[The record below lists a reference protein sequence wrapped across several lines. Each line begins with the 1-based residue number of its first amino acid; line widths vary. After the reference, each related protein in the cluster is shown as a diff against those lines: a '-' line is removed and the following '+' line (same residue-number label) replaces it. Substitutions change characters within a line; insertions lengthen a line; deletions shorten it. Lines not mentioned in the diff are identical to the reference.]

1 MPTTT
6 ATNLQRVR
14 HAHAIPPGPGRDAS
28 AWGSADLHRDT
39 RWIHRLDD
47 ADRADLLRVVRA
59 GRRKDQPL
67 LGYRQNDFPFGPDVR
82 GKLRGA
88 FEDALN
94 GRGVALVKG
103 LPRAGVSPEEF
114 ELLTWA
120 VGLHFGVARPQDRQ
134 SRYMN
139 RVKDVGTDYRSPTG
153 RGYSSK
159 AELDF
164 HIDGADVVVLS
175 CYNQAPEGGDSMCT
189 SSVAAFRQLLVERP
203 DLAAVLQTPYPF
215 GRQGEE
221 KPGEAAFRLTPIVD
235 QRDGNVFCGWNR
247 NRVVN
252 GAKLPG
258 APALTDVQ
266 REAME
271 ALDAIVRR
279 PGFMYSMRLEAGDM
293 QLLSNHTT
301 LHSRTEF
308 RDDPDETKKRTLFRL
323 WLSMPGAP
331 LIPESMASFWGSTES
346 DVVRGGIEGHQYDD
360 ACREFDRRQAAAMG
374 MR

>member
-1 MPTTT
+1 VHP
-6 ATNLQRVR
+6 
-14 HAHAIPPGPGRDAS
+14 
-28 AWGSADLHRDT
+28 
-39 RWIHRLDD
+39 LDD
-47 ADRADLLRVVRA
+47 ADRAELLRVVRA
-59 GRRKDQPL
+59 GHPPGQPL
-67 LGYRQNDFPFGPDVR
+67 LAYRQGDVPFGARVLAT
-82 GKLRGA
+82 LRVA
-88 FEDALN
+88 FEDTLD

-103 LPRAGVSPEEF
+103 LPRDGVTPDEF

-120 VGLHFGVARPQDRQ
+120 IGLHFGVARPQDRQ

-139 RVKDVGTDYRSPTG
+139 MVKDVGTDYRSPTG

-175 CYNQAPEGGDSMCT
+175 CYNQAPDGGDSMCT

-215 GRQGEE
+215 SRQGEE

-235 QRDGNVFCGWNR
+235 LRGGNVFCGWNR
-247 NRVVN
+247 YRVAN
-252 GAKLPG
+252 GEKIPG
-258 APALTDVQ
+258 APRLTDAQ

-271 ALDAIVRR
+271 ALDEIVRR

-308 RDDPDETKKRTLFRL
+308 RDDPDETKKRTLYRL

-331 LIPESMASFWGSTES
+331 PIPESMASFWGSTES
-346 DVVRGGIEGHQYDD
+346 GVVRGGIEGHRYDD
-360 ACREFDRRQAAAMG
+360 ECRAFDRRQAAEMG
-374 MR
+374 MRT